1 MLREFLSAN
10 RQEILATARQR
21 VAKRGEPA
29 STEAQLAEGLPV
41 FLDQLGEA
49 LRKAS
54 VNEPMDHSEIDGA
67 AGAHGFEQFRQ
78 GLSVA
83 QVVHGYGDLCQV
95 ITGLAVDQNAPV
107 RADEFQTLNL
117 CLDDAIAGAVS
128 AHAHHRELAI
138 ENGGTERL
146 GMLAH
151 EMRNELNGAVL
162 SFATIRRGIV
172 APGGSTGASL
182 DRHLRRLSTLINRSF
197 ADVRLDA
204 GIQRLERV
212 PVREVL
218 DEVEMGAAA
227 LAETRGLRFL
237 VSVVD
242 QTVMVDADRQ
252 ILAAA
257 VSNLVQNAMKFTRPS
272 TTVRLRARTT
282 ETRVLIDVEDEC
294 GGLPAGSTE
303 SLSKPFTQRGS
314 DRSGLGLG
322 LTICVKAMRA
332 LDGEMRVEDLP
343 GKGCI
348 FTLDLPL
355 QPPLPTSIHSRE
367 RDATGEAPAA
377 RKASRAS

>member
-1 MLREFLSAN
+1 
-10 RQEILATARQR
+10 
-21 VAKRGEPA
+21 
-29 STEAQLAEGLPV
+29 
-41 FLDQLGEA
+41 
-49 LRKAS
+49 
-54 VNEPMDHSEIDGA
+54 
-67 AGAHGFEQFRQ
+67 
-78 GLSVA
+78 
-83 QVVHGYGDLCQV
+83 
-95 ITGLAVDQNAPV
+95 
-107 RADEFQTLNL
+107 
-117 CLDDAIAGAVS
+117 
-128 AHAHHRELAI
+128 
-138 ENGGTERL
+138 
-146 GMLAH
+146 MLAH